1 MKKLKTILI
10 SFVCTFLFIAGVD
23 ASNSISVS
31 APSLAVVGS
40 TFEVVVTVSSTDPLG
55 AWNFGVTY
63 DSEYVAYQSGRALSI
78 ADVGNGS
85 KKVETYKYVFK
96 ALKAGTANIRVQDAS
111 MVDWDNKFH
120 DQNPPIK
127 NSTLTIKTQSQIQA
141 SYSKD
146 NNLKSLSVEG
156 YEISPAFDK
165 NTLEYT
171 VSVPDTVEKINVKAV
186 ANDAKARI
194 KGTGTINIS
203 EGANKIEVIVTAE
216 NGSVKTYTL
225 NIDVR
230 DLNPITAKV
239 DGKDYTVVKKEELLT
254 ELIGFSKTT
263 VKIGDIDIPAFKNDR
278 AGLLAVG
285 LKDSDGTIEMFLYDE
300 EKETYSVFKEIRNPS
315 LNLLPVEIESVPEG
329 FTKEK
334 LKINGIECDVMKSD
348 DLSDFYIIY
357 AMNLEN
363 GEKGYYQYDEETKG
377 FIKYDS
383 QIFDIVKEQKE
394 EYVLYIFL
402 TAGIAGA
409 FLLLVIVLGARISKL
424 KKLLRKVAKP
434 KTEEHVSSS
443 QSSSEEKVS
452 SHDEEIETEDD
463 DDFLELKK
471 KKKKKRK

>member
-1 MKKLKTILI
+1 M
-10 SFVCTFLFIAGVD
+10 
-23 ASNSISVS
+23 
-31 APSLAVVGS
+31 
-40 TFEVVVTVSSTDPLG
+40 
-55 AWNFGVTY
+55 
-63 DSEYVAYQSGRALSI
+63 
-78 ADVGNGS
+78 
-85 KKVETYKYVFK
+85 
-96 ALKAGTANIRVQDAS
+96 
-111 MVDWDNKFH
+111 
-120 DQNPPIK
+120 
-127 NSTLTIKTQSQIQA
+127 
-141 SYSKD
+141 
-146 NNLKSLSVEG
+146 
-156 YEISPAFDK
+156 
-165 NTLEYT
+165 
-171 VSVPDTVEKINVKAV
+171 
-186 ANDAKARI
+186 
-194 KGTGTINIS
+194 
-203 EGANKIEVIVTAE
+203 
-216 NGSVKTYTL
+216 

-285 LKDSDGTIEMFLYDE
+285 LKDSDGKIEMFLYDE

>member
-1 MKKLKTILI
+1 M
-10 SFVCTFLFIAGVD
+10 FVHSYLLPEH

-285 LKDSDGTIEMFLYDE
+285 LKDSDGKIEMFLYDE
-300 EKETYSVFKEIRNPS
+300 EKE
-315 LNLLPVEIESVPEG
+315 NLQCL
-329 FTKEK
+329 
-334 LKINGIECDVMKSD
+334 
-348 DLSDFYIIY
+348 
-357 AMNLEN
+357 
-363 GEKGYYQYDEETKG
+363 
-377 FIKYDS
+377 
-383 QIFDIVKEQKE
+383 
-394 EYVLYIFL
+394 
-402 TAGIAGA
+402 
-409 FLLLVIVLGARISKL
+409 
-424 KKLLRKVAKP
+424 
-434 KTEEHVSSS
+434 
-443 QSSSEEKVS
+443 
-452 SHDEEIETEDD
+452 
-463 DDFLELKK
+463 
-471 KKKKKRK
+471 

>member
-156 YEISPAFDK
+156 M
-165 NTLEYT
+165 
-171 VSVPDTVEKINVKAV
+171 
-186 ANDAKARI
+186 
-194 KGTGTINIS
+194 
-203 EGANKIEVIVTAE
+203 
-216 NGSVKTYTL
+216 
-225 NIDVR
+225 
-230 DLNPITAKV
+230 
-239 DGKDYTVVKKEELLT
+239 
-254 ELIGFSKTT
+254 SKRSRTT
-263 VKIGDIDIPAFKNDR
+263 R
-278 AGLLAVG
+278 RR
-285 LKDSDGTIEMFLYDE
+285 E
-300 EKETYSVFKEIRNPS
+300 
-315 LNLLPVEIESVPEG
+315 
-329 FTKEK
+329 
-334 LKINGIECDVMKSD
+334 
-348 DLSDFYIIY
+348 
-357 AMNLEN
+357 
-363 GEKGYYQYDEETKG
+363 
-377 FIKYDS
+377 
-383 QIFDIVKEQKE
+383 
-394 EYVLYIFL
+394 
-402 TAGIAGA
+402 
-409 FLLLVIVLGARISKL
+409 
-424 KKLLRKVAKP
+424 
-434 KTEEHVSSS
+434 
-443 QSSSEEKVS
+443 
-452 SHDEEIETEDD
+452 
-463 DDFLELKK
+463 
-471 KKKKKRK
+471 